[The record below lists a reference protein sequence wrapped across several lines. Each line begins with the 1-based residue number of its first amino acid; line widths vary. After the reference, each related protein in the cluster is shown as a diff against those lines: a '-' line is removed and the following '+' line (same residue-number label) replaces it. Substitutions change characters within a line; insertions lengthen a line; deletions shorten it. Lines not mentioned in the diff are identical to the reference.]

1 MQDHQVSQL
10 IGPGK
15 VMCGTNLALDDV
27 IARGR
32 QAFPGR
38 SICVVGNWFWLDLEA
53 PRQVMHQMAGQS
65 QQPVMLLALDIL
77 YSSSGS
83 HRAGEWLRSTPLLT
97 FTDEMYFR
105 TQHIDYVLVG
115 SGRRLAL
122 SLSTVLQ
129 LFSSEQDGH

>member
-1 MQDHQVSQL
+1 MQNHLVSRL
-10 IGPGK
+10 LGPGE
-15 VMCGTNLALDDV
+15 VIYGINLALDDAIV
-27 IARGR
+27 RGR
-32 QAFPGR
+32 QAFPSR
-38 SICVVGNWFWLDLEA
+38 SICVVGNWIWLDLEA

-77 YSSSGS
+77 YSSSGA
-83 HRAGEWLRSTPLLT
+83 HRAGEWLRSTPLVT

-105 TQHIDYVLVG
+105 TQHTDYVLMG

-122 SLSTVLQ
+122 PLSTVLQ